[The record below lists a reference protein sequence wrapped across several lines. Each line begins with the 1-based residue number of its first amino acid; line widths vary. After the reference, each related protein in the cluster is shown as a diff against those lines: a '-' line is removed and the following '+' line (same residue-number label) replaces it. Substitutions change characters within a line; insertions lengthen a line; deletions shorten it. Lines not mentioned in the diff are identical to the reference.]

1 MAKFFMVAV
10 VGVCEVMK
18 LRTAVMLKMSEA
30 LCKSQAS
37 TVRSWKT
44 PHSAANKHRAAV
56 IVCCWR
62 LNDFVSLY
70 IMSRYQFHGKL
81 QALIEYAESGTES
94 DVHYIFSHLNQTS
107 DFAMTRFV
115 DFALSVVESEA
126 GKERIRFYLFHG
138 TQIQRNYA
146 SLYFN
151 RLGEWEIVKAAFD
164 QGLID
169 EVQAFAR

>member
-1 MAKFFMVAV
+1 
-10 VGVCEVMK
+10 
-18 LRTAVMLKMSEA
+18 
-30 LCKSQAS
+30 
-37 TVRSWKT
+37 
-44 PHSAANKHRAAV
+44 
-56 IVCCWR
+56 
-62 LNDFVSLY
+62 
-70 IMSRYQFHGKL
+70 MSRYKFHGKL
-81 QALIEYAESGTES
+81 QELIEYAESGTES
-94 DVHYIFSHLNQTS
+94 DVDYIFSHLNQTS

>member
-1 MAKFFMVAV
+1 
-10 VGVCEVMK
+10 
-18 LRTAVMLKMSEA
+18 
-30 LCKSQAS
+30 
-37 TVRSWKT
+37 
-44 PHSAANKHRAAV
+44 
-56 IVCCWR
+56 
-62 LNDFVSLY
+62 
-70 IMSRYQFHGKL
+70 MSRYQFHGKL
-81 QALIEYAESGTES
+81 QQLIDYAESGTES
-94 DVHYIFSHLNQTS
+94 DVNHIFSYLSEAS

-151 RLGEWEIVKAAFD
+151 RLGEWECVKAAFD

>member
-1 MAKFFMVAV
+1 
-10 VGVCEVMK
+10 
-18 LRTAVMLKMSEA
+18 MS
-30 LCKSQAS
+30 
-37 TVRSWKT
+37 
-44 PHSAANKHRAAV
+44 HH
-56 IVCCWR
+56 
-62 LNDFVSLY
+62 
-70 IMSRYQFHGKL
+70 QFHGKL
-81 QALIEYAESGTES
+81 QQLIEYAESGNES
-94 DVHYIFSHLNQTS
+94 DVDRIVSNLKPAS

-115 DFALSVVESEA
+115 DFALSVVKFEA

-151 RLGEWEIVKAAFD
+151 RRGEWDCVKEAFD